1 MDAMSYVNIFET
13 KGLEY
18 LLVISFLLG
27 FLLLVR
33 FVAPREGLTTGS
45 DTGEAPVA
53 GTGPPTTC
61 FADFECPFRTR
72 PTDASN
78 GEADPEEEEDIVA

>member
-33 FVAPREGLTTGS
+33 FLTPREES
-45 DTGEAPVA
+45 IARKAPA
-53 GTGPPTTC
+53 ASSGPPMTC
-61 FADFECPFRTR
+61 VADFECPFRTH
-72 PTDASN
+72 PTDASE
-78 GEADPEEEEDIVA
+78 GETDPREEDVVA

>member
-33 FVAPREGLTTGS
+33 FVNAREGSITGP
-45 DTGEAPVA
+45 DTGEAPVV
-53 GTGPPTTC
+53 GTGPPMTC
-61 FADFECPFRTR
+61 IAEFDCPFRTHLA
-72 PTDASN
+72 DASD
-78 GEADPEEEEDIVA
+78 GQAGPHEEDIVA

>member
-33 FVAPREGLTTGS
+33 FLTPPERATTGE
-45 DTGEAPVA
+45 TPIVGNGAPM
-53 GTGPPTTC
+53 TC
-61 FADFECPFRTR
+61 IADFECPFRTD
-72 PTDASN
+72 PTDAPD
-78 GEADPEEEEDIVA
+78 GETDPHEEDVVA

>member
-27 FLLLVR
+27 FLLLLR
-33 FVAPREGLTTGS
+33 FVNPRKGLTAGS
-45 DTGEAPVA
+45 DTGEAPVV
-53 GTGPPTTC
+53 GTGLPMTC
-61 FADFECPFRTR
+61 TADFECPFRTH
-72 PTDASN
+72 PTGALDGQA
-78 GEADPEEEEDIVA
+78 GPHEEDIVA

>member
-33 FVAPREGLTTGS
+33 FVAPQEGLTTGS
-45 DTGEAPVA
+45 DTGEAPAVGA
-53 GTGPPTTC
+53 GPPMTC
-61 FADFECPFRTR
+61 VADFECPFRT
-72 PTDASN
+72 PSTDGSD
-78 GEADPEEEEDIVA
+78 GETDPREEDIVA

>member
-27 FLLLVR
+27 FLLLLR
-33 FVAPREGLTTGS
+33 FLTPPERATTEETQIVGN
-45 DTGEAPVA
+45 
-53 GTGPPTTC
+53 GPPMTC
-61 FADFECPFRTR
+61 IADFECPFRTH
-72 PTDASN
+72 PTEASD
-78 GEADPEEEEDIVA
+78 GETDPQEEDVVA

>member
-33 FVAPREGLTTGS
+33 FVTPREGLTTGPGA
-45 DTGEAPVA
+45 GEAPVA
-53 GTGPPTTC
+53 GAGPPMTC
-61 FADFECPFRTR
+61 IADFECPFRAH
-72 PTDASN
+72 PTDASD
-78 GEADPEEEEDIVA
+78 GETDSREEDIVV